1 MQDEPDDEFLLR
13 PDFLRGVALLK
24 KYDLTYD
31 ILIYPKQLK
40 AAAKFVALFPEQP
53 FVVDHIAKPFIKD
66 HIVGEWENGIRVVAA
81 SRSEA

>member
-40 AAAKFVALFPEQP
+40 AAAKFVALFPKQP
-53 FVVDHIAKPFIKD
+53 FVVDHIAKPFIKE
-66 HIVGEWENGIRVVAA
+66 HIVGEWENGICVSTADNPDD
-81 SRSEA
+81 

>member
-40 AAAKFVALFPEQP
+40 AAGKFVALFPEQP

-66 HIVGEWENGIRVVAA
+66 HIVGEWENGIRVSTA
-81 SRSEA
+81 SRCEA